1 MRKTVVTTITLVAA
15 LVLAAG
21 CNKPSASEKEAAARA
36 EQAAAAVIA
45 TNHADTLAMQQ
56 SILDAKV
63 LQSQYAIMGDSAA
76 VKAFDNAFE
85 TYLKRHDSALWQ
97 QIFN

>member
-1 MRKTVVTTITLVAA
+1 MRKTVVTTIALVA
-15 LVLAAG
+15 LLLAAG

-56 SILDAKV
+56 SILDAEG
-63 LQSQYAIMGDSAA
+63 LQSRYASKGDSGA

-85 TYLKRHDSALWQ
+85 AYLKEHDSALWQ
-97 QIFN
+97 QIFK

>member
-1 MRKTVVTTITLVAA
+1 MRKTVVTTIALVA
-15 LVLAAG
+15 LLLATG

-63 LQSQYAIMGDSAA
+63 LQSQYAIKGESGA

-85 TYLKRHDSALWQ
+85 AYLKEHDSALWQ
-97 QIFN
+97 QIFK

>member
-1 MRKTVVTTITLVAA
+1 MRKTVVTTIALVA
-15 LVLAAG
+15 LLLAAG

-63 LQSQYAIMGDSAA
+63 LQSQYAIKGDSGE

-85 TYLKRHDSALWQ
+85 AYLKEHDSALWQ
-97 QIFN
+97 QIFK

>member
-1 MRKTVVTTITLVAA
+1 MRKTVVTTIALVA
-15 LVLAAG
+15 LLLAAG

-56 SILDAKV
+56 SILDAKG
-63 LQSQYAIMGDSAA
+63 LQSQHAIKGDSGA

-85 TYLKRHDSALWQ
+85 AYLKEHDSALWQ

>member
-1 MRKTVVTTITLVAA
+1 MLE
-15 LVLAAG
+15 
-21 CNKPSASEKEAAARA
+21 N
-36 EQAAAAVIA
+36 
-45 TNHADTLAMQQ
+45 TLAMQQ

-63 LQSQYAIMGDSAA
+63 LQSQYAIKGDSGA

-85 TYLKRHDSALWQ
+85 AYLKEHDSALWQ

>member
-21 CNKPSASEKEAAARA
+21 CNKPSASTRAAARA

-63 LQSQYAIMGDSAA
+63 LQSQYAIKGDSAA
-76 VKAFDNAFE
+76 VKAFDSAFE
-85 TYLKRHDSALWQ
+85 AYLKEHDSALWQ

>member
-1 MRKTVVTTITLVAA
+1 MRKTFVTTRTLVLA
-15 LVLAAG
+15 LVLAADY
-21 CNKPSASEKEAAARA
+21 NKPSASEKEAAARA

-63 LQSQYAIMGDSAA
+63 LQSQYAIKGDSAA
-76 VKAFDNAFE
+76 VKAFDSAFE
-85 TYLKRHDSALWQ
+85 AYLKEHDSALWQ